1 MLKGIQ
7 EKNSVALIF
16 DWLIF
21 DSFLQLMSVE
31 LAWKSAA
38 KNNEKLV
45 IQKYATLFLSWMP
58 FNITHI
64 FIPKYLHLW
73 TERIVM
79 IF

>member
-38 KNNEKLV
+38 KIMKN
-45 IQKYATLFLSWMP
+45 
-58 FNITHI
+58 
-64 FIPKYLHLW
+64 
-73 TERIVM
+73 
-79 IF
+79 